1 MSFQPEMRV
10 TYTVESADP
19 ALFGRG
25 LPVGIITDALTGR
38 HTAVYRDGFRIVLDE
53 PLGECD
59 CVDCSS
65 DAAEAA
71 HERMLDGEPP
81 LSADERH
88 QIAWKQKQELRR

>member
-25 LPVGIITDALTGR
+25 YPVGVITDALTGR

-53 PLGECD
+53 PLADCCDRPLDLCD
-59 CVDCSS
+59 CMSLAPVQIIEPGRI
-65 DAAEAA
+65 AA
-71 HERMLDGEPP
+71 
-81 LSADERH
+81 
-88 QIAWKQKQELRR
+88 